1 MKKKITLLVLCLM
14 MSFTFLLAGCD
25 LFPRNQTE
33 YLNRTVATLEYKD
46 GTVDKITTKHFINAY
61 NSYGYS
67 LVQNGTE
74 IEDALEQTMQ
84 VLINRRVMLNEAKKN
99 VDIEPFVREIL
110 NETYESVVS
119 NIESFE
125 DEVETEWYGETP
137 EDESSEDK
145 KVVYEEYK
153 QKAKVVVVDGEY
165 KIELIEEEDVA
176 QTKNFK
182 TISEVVD
189 AVMNVYYNDN
199 SNVTA
204 TKIKKEAF
212 RRYVAV
218 LKANEKG
225 LNLSTNVKDVF
236 ERQVKDVY
244 TNVEENK
251 YITELENYYKVDGK
265 YSTISVEQVLEKY
278 KSLMLTSKFTYD
290 NDAEAYKK
298 AVLENFDE
306 VYYVSDDKFFNVSH
320 FLIKFDDAQQ
330 QAYNKLTEK
339 RKNGELLPSEYELEL
354 NSLVADIK
362 ANVRNTESGE
372 IEQERAVS
380 AQKVLADLKNEL
392 AKAKTNEEKDAIFS
406 KYIYTYNE
414 DDGIMNAEYAYVVGT
429 EESKMVES
437 FTAASRD
444 LHDAGEYG
452 AISDLVVSEYGV
464 HVVYYI
470 GTLENQ
476 FNVDNITEFELKA
489 SDIEVLTQTKLNAL
503 NNKTLFDK
511 VFEDLSEDNY
521 SIFENMNLNVLKS
534 AITIT
539 DYPDVYKNLD

>member
-521 SIFENMNLNVLKS
+521 SIFENMNLNVLKI